1 MKKILLIATI
11 LICLVFMF
19 SCTNTQKTLDEEFG
33 FSKDDFVVI
42 EEQDTHGGFLGD
54 GTYYLILDCSENQE
68 KVNEIISDWNE
79 LPFTEGLNLIMYG
92 GTKDKTRYGS
102 YFASDKITF
111 PKIENGYY
119 MVLDRNDG
127 ETRNIV
133 NDLGYHASRNFTIA
147 VYDTDNKTM
156 YYFEYDS

>member
-1 MKKILLIATI
+1 MKKALLVVTVVT
-11 LICLVFMF
+11 CLVFLF
-19 SCTNTQKTLDEEFG
+19 GCNNTQKTLDEEFR

-42 EEQDTHGGFLGD
+42 EELDTHGGFLGD
-54 GTYYLILDCSENQE
+54 GTYYLTLDCSKNQD
-68 KVNEIISDWNE
+68 KINEIIGGWNK

-92 GTKDKTRYGS
+92 GSKNETNYHSCLEPDKR
-102 YFASDKITF
+102 TF
-111 PKIENGYY
+111 PQIENGYY

-127 ETRNIV
+127 EIRNIV

-147 VYDTDNKTM
+147 VYDSDNKIM